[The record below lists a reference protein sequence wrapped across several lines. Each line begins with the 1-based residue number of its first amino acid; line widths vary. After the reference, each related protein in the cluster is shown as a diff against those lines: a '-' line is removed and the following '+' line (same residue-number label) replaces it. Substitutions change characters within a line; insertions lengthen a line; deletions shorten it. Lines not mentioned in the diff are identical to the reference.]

1 MRYLSTIALSISLL
15 PLSLVN
21 AGEPDVKTSPPAQ
34 TAQASSAPASAT
46 APAVAVNAAADTAKD
61 GDQDGPI
68 KRLRARGY
76 RPKMVNGT
84 TMYCRGEA
92 VLGSRFEKQRCGTA
106 DDLDKATRDSQNT
119 VGDIQ
124 RSALTGSPGG
134 H

>member
-1 MRYLSTIALSISLL
+1 MRYFSTIALSISLL

-34 TAQASSAPASAT
+34 TSQASSAPASAT

-61 GDQDGPI
+61 GDQEGQV
-68 KRLRARGY
+68 KRLRAMGY

-106 DDLDKATRDSQNT
+106 DDLDKATRNSQDT